1 MRDPVAPLKSL
12 KDEFVNISW
21 DTDQPPSPAK
31 ILAVV
36 DEGTLSLLRRDAND
50 PGSILARGLLKVLFS
65 PEELEGSHVMAEN
78 PMHIK
83 IWPQKEALDVKQVNA
98 ILENFE
104 LVRRLG
110 ARDIRLRDTQALL
123 S

>member
-65 PEELEGSHVMAEN
+65 PEELEA
-78 PMHIK
+78 K
-83 IWPQKEALDVKQVNA
+83 
-98 ILENFE
+98 
-104 LVRRLG
+104 
-110 ARDIRLRDTQALL
+110 
-123 S
+123 